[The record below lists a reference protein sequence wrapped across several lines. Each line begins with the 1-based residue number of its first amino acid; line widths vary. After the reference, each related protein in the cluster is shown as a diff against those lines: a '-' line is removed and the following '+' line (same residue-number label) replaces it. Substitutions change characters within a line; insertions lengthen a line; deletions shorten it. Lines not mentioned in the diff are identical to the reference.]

1 MTTTTVARQTRV
13 ELQQITVT
21 VPVRA
26 LVLCVA
32 GVALLPLLV
41 RTTLFAALVQ
51 SVGLL
56 LIPGLCTMFLIRL
69 RSRGPVVVLAVAV
82 AVSIAADVLVI
93 GALDVLSIW
102 LAWARP
108 LDQASLQLQL
118 SAFWLLLAL
127 AVHLF
132 GDDLVVEVPSK
143 ISPAD
148 LLILCCAGSALVQAQ
163 AGARIL
169 NGGGSGGFVVAAY
182 VFVAATFLIMILQ
195 PQATS
200 RDVLQLALALLA
212 VALLLSNSLRSP
224 YLSGVDINFE
234 YQVASLV
241 QSAGVWDPSS
251 FRDAY
256 MACLSSSL
264 FPVVLSNLSG
274 LALMGVFKV
283 VMPVVFGLIAVFV
296 HEVARHYVG
305 QRGAVAAS
313 FFFLVQPAFQQWLS
327 IPVRQEV
334 ALLLLSVSIWALLG
348 AGLSRAARLT
358 VFWLTSLG
366 MLVSHYTTVYIAC
379 LVYLVALGTDFFR
392 SRARRTIRQERP
404 VLSLGGVVALS
415 VGAILWYG
423 PATTH
428 TYAVAEFAAHSATG
442 LGSIFDPSVQQQDQS
457 VFGGFGALGGSAQRD
472 WVPIYVEE
480 TTREYQDTYGRAA
493 LLGPASSAAHV
504 REVDLAS
511 GSRHEPWFSL
521 LTWLRAVAKVLAP
534 VVIAM
539 GVVRWWRNSRE
550 PDLGTALVAGSFLT
564 GLALVILPF
573 ASINYDLNRLYQ
585 QLLILLAPM
594 LVVGANC
601 VAPRLRNGRAIYG
614 GALVVL
620 YFALLSRVAFQA
632 VGGPD
637 VSMTFNNRGWD
648 YSIYYTHPDD
658 LAAAGWLTSRW
669 SAAEPKPLVFA
680 DSVAE
685 TRLRLIAPVTMS
697 AKVKPD
703 VLPTTFVRGS
713 YLYLDRTNVALGGA
727 VIRDWRSKTLS
738 LTVDQHYF
746 DKHLDRVYSTPSTAV
761 YH

>member
-1 MTTTTVARQTRV
+1 MTTTTLTPPTRV

-26 LVLCVA
+26 LVFCVA
-32 GVALLPLLV
+32 GVALLPLMV
-41 RTTLFAALVQ
+41 RTTLFAAVLQ

-56 LIPGLCTMFLIRL
+56 LIPGLCTISLIRL
-69 RSRGPVVVLAVAV
+69 RSRGPVVLLALAVA
-82 AVSIAADVLVI
+82 ASIAADLLVL
-93 GALDVLSIW
+93 GALDIVSLW
-102 LAWARP
+102 LARARP
-108 LDQASLQLQL
+108 LDQPSLQLQL
-118 SAFWLLLAL
+118 AAFWLLLAL

-132 GDDLVVEVPSK
+132 GDDLVVEVPSR

-148 LLILCCAGSALVQAQ
+148 VLILCCAGSALVQAQ

-182 VFVAATFLIMILQ
+182 VFVAAAFLLMVLLT
-195 PQATS
+195 QATS
-200 RDVLQLALALLA
+200 RDVLQLAMVLLA
-212 VALLLSNSLRSP
+212 IALLLSNSLRSP

-241 QSAGVWDPSS
+241 QSAGVWDPGS

-283 VMPVVFGLIAVFV
+283 VMPVLFGLVVVFV

-305 QRGAVAAS
+305 ERGAVVAS

-334 ALLLLSVSIWALLG
+334 ALLLLSVSLWALLG
-348 AGLSRAARLT
+348 AGLSRAARVT

-379 LVYLVALGTDFFR
+379 VVYLVALGVDFAR
-392 SRARRTIRQERP
+392 SRGRRTARQERP
-404 VLSLGGVVALS
+404 VLSLSGVIALS

-442 LGSIFDPSVQQQDQS
+442 VGAIFDPSVQQQDQS
-457 VFGGFGALGGSAQRD
+457 VFGGFGAWGGSAQRD
-472 WVPIYVEE
+472 WVPTYVEE
-480 TTREYQDTYGRAA
+480 TTREYQERYGAAA

-504 REVDLAS
+504 READLAS
-511 GSRHEPWFSL
+511 GPAHEPWLSL
-521 LTWLRAVAKVLAP
+521 LTWLRVVAKVLAP
-534 VVIAM
+534 VVIAV
-539 GVVRWWRNSRE
+539 GVVRSWRSRRQ

-564 GLALVILPF
+564 GLALVSLPF

-594 LVVGANC
+594 LVVGANY
-601 VAPRLRNGRAIYG
+601 VAPRLRNGRAFFG

-620 YFALLSRVAFQA
+620 YFALLSRVAFQP

-637 VSMTFNNRGWD
+637 LSMTFNNRGWD

-658 LAAAGWLTSRW
+658 LAAADWLTRRW
-669 SAAEPKPLVFA
+669 SADHPKPLVFA

-685 TRLRLIAPVTMS
+685 TRLRLVAPVTMS
-697 AKVKPD
+697 AKMKPD

-727 VIRDWRSKTLS
+727 VIREWRSRTLS

-746 DKHLDRVYSTPSTAV
+746 DTHLDRVYSTPSTAV
-761 YH
+761 YR